1 MHAYGVSVD
10 LVECKKELNV
20 NQNDIKK
27 QIETDRELFRK
38 FGNEFKIRAVSRRNF
53 ELEMTLSVLDKQIP
67 LLIQNMINISE
78 LNDMTE
84 GVLRPSNT
92 NLQCISPLSGKKQL
106 YEQLF
111 YILQNNPKYFALL
124 TKQVKATETS
134 DYVKTIIF
142 DIYGSQ
148 YDYNEEHLLLTLF
161 QNVLKQTF
169 DESQNIDTILKEN
182 TVTTQMLRA
191 FTRRGEGLCIL
202 REILGK
208 PIRKM
213 LDQTSLNL
221 EINPIE
227 VYKQIIRSYEAKMNK
242 PWDGIRNPTS
252 NEAANNKYV
261 KRLIA
266 PRIKQLEYITQHII
280 QKIIETVNSIPF
292 GIKWIC
298 RQIVEM
304 TQQKFPND
312 NKYQVV
318 GKYICLRFYIPAIIT
333 PESIPTIVKKKL
345 SKTMRRN
352 LILVAKILENL
363 FTGIAFGDTFM
374 NPLSNCVGRH
384 HKDIGIYFSQL
395 INVHSLS
402 NRKDICNLFD
412 VPSRARDCTI
422 QISFNQ
428 IFLVHR
434 LLLKHRKEW
443 NPHNDADNPVLKIL
457 TKLGPAPNNLKHSEN
472 HSINMRLSSDI
483 EVNKCEKV
491 GNDDSQTLISCV
503 PFVNNIRDVIRELLL
518 NESIPQ
524 IFLTQHRKS
533 LKSYLY
539 CVRDWARS
547 NGNSK
552 VLTDAEAVINGM
564 NKYMTSR
571 SIIDRNNDEGFN
583 NFLVVYMNEIQEMK
597 QSAETLH
604 SKIISVQKTRDT
616 IMDYY
621 NYLHEKLRYYQLYI
635 AGVKDSTHSGDKS
648 DKNKLAIARL
658 DCLLC
663 GYLKE
668 NFSEKLII
676 IYPISLNNIF
686 IYYLKILFSSYG
698 KPIKYSH

>member
-111 YILQNNPKYFALL
+111 YILQNNPKYFELL
-124 TKQVKATETS
+124 TKQVKATEIS
-134 DYVKTIIF
+134 DYVKTIVF
-142 DIYGSQ
+142 DMYGTQ
-148 YDYNEEHLLLTLF
+148 YDYNEERLLLTLF

-266 PRIKQLEYITQHII
+266 PRIKQLEYISQHCI
-280 QKIIETVNSIPF
+280 QRIIETVNSIPF

-352 LILVAKILENL
+352 LILVAKILQNL
-363 FTGIAFGDTFM
+363 FTGITFRDTFM
-374 NPLSNCVGRH
+374 YPFSNFITRH
-384 HKDIGIYFSQL
+384 RKDIGIYFSQL
-395 INVHSLS
+395 IDVHSLS
-402 NRKDICNLFD
+402 NRNDICNLSD
-412 VPSRARDCTI
+412 VPSRDRTI

-434 LLLKHRKEW
+434 LLLKHRNEY
-443 NPHNDADNPVLKIL
+443 NAHNDVNNPVLKLLI
-457 TKLGPAPNNLKHSEN
+457 KLGPAPDNLKHSDN
-472 HSINMRLSSDI
+472 YLINMRLSSNI
-483 EVNKCEKV
+483 ETNKCENLDK
-491 GNDDSQTLISCV
+491 DHSQTCV
-503 PFVNNIRDVIRELLL
+503 PFVHNIRDVIRELLS
-518 NESIPQ
+518 NKSIPQ

-533 LKSYLY
+533 VKSYLY
-539 CVRDWARS
+539 CVRDWARD
-547 NGNSK
+547 NGNIK
-552 VLTDAEAVINGM
+552 VLTDVETVINGV
-564 NKYMTSR
+564 NKYMTSQ
-571 SIIDRNNDEGFN
+571 SNIEKNNDEGFN

-597 QSAETLH
+597 QNAEKLH
-604 SKIISVQKTRDT
+604 SEFISVTKIRET
-616 IMDYY
+616 ITDYL
-621 NYLHEKLRYYQLYI
+621 NYLQAKLQYYQLYTDSI
-635 AGVKDSTHSGDKS
+635 KDNKYSKDKS
-648 DKNKLAIARL
+648 NLKAIARL